1 MQQFEKRLSALERAR
16 SSAEG
21 PSVPYVV
28 LFNGADAFD
37 AAMVAG
43 DHDTAVAVLAAENPT
58 VPEWELREYF
68 LFGPAQDISESPA

>member
-1 MQQFEKRLSALERAR
+1 MNNSFEKRLAALEKHTTPA
-16 SSAEG
+16 G

-37 AAMVAG
+37 AALAAG
-43 DHDTAVAVLAAENPT
+43 DTDTAVAVLAAENPT

-68 LFGPAQDISESPA
+68 LYGIEQDIS